1 MPRIP
6 VEQHAARVARL
17 LAALR
22 DRGVETVPLADALG
36 RVTAEAVASPI
47 DLPPFRNSQMDGVA
61 VRAAD
66 VAGASDDAPVE
77 LPVAGESAARPG
89 EPPALPPRAAIRI
102 MTGAPV
108 PAGAD
113 AVVPVEDTDADGD
126 RVLVRRPR
134 GVGEYVREPGSDLA
148 AGGELLPAGVRIG
161 SRHIGALAAA
171 GLESV
176 AVRARV
182 RVAVVSTGSELAAP
196 GEDLAPGLIPDAN
209 GPALAA
215 AVRATGA
222 EVVRVGR
229 VRDDARELAALLDEA
244 IAAGAELVI
253 TSGGIS
259 EGDYEVVRDLLEDRG
274 PRGARGAA
282 DDTATDSWVGGV
294 AMQPGGP
301 QAIGRHR
308 GVPMVCFPGNPVSSQ
323 LSLEIF
329 VAPLLRGIAGVPAP
343 ARGPRQLA
351 HDIRSVPGKRQ
362 FLRGR
367 ALADGRVEQ
376 VAGPGSH
383 LVAALAAADL
393 LLVLPEDV
401 TELPAGAEVE
411 TREL

>member
-17 LAALR
+17 LAPLR

-66 VAGASDDAPVE
+66 VAGASDEAPVE

-89 EPPALPPRAAIRI
+89 EPPALPPGAAIRI

-148 AGGELLPAGVRIG
+148 AGGELLPASVRIG

-176 AVRARV
+176 AVHARV

-253 TSGGIS
+253 TSGGNDMKDALPAVATGLDGPILAQVSANIDTALS
-259 EGDYEVVRDLLEDRG
+259 ELLSPGRFGPGVEVHVFEGNVYDASDGAGNYSQGGCNFADGLPAIPTDVMFDRWNDAIATAVE
-274 PRGARGAA
+274 ARGQ
-282 DDTATDSWVGGV
+282 TAVDMHGYFYGH
-294 AMQPGGP
+294 GYN
-301 QAIGRHR
+301 
-308 GVPMVCFPGNPVSSQ
+308 NPPNWYASDCTHPNSQ
-323 LSLEIF
+323 
-329 VAPLLRGIAGVPAP
+329 G
-343 ARGPRQLA
+343 
-351 HDIRSVPGKRQ
+351 HDELQRLFFEHITGE
-362 FLRGR
+362 
-367 ALADGRVEQ
+367 AL
-376 VAGPGSH
+376 P
-383 LVAALAAADL
+383 
-393 LLVLPEDV
+393 
-401 TELPAGAEVE
+401 
-411 TREL
+411 